1 MVLQSITPRE
11 GRKTPMTLPPQMQ
24 IEFTSVPPWL
34 YILLGAVLVLWGAA
48 NILFGCQ
55 KLRVLLTIPYALVGF
70 GAVVGLLGH
79 YNPGLAVNWLLC
91 TGALGGVILGALAY
105 MTHRPAIFFVGFA
118 CCAGATFLLI
128 RHIGWAEG
136 NEILRWLLVI
146 AVGVAGGGI
155 FLKLRQPVFV
165 LNTSIFGSV
174 SLVVGV
180 LIITGGGNEGLQA
193 LTNALRGT
201 YHPLLPPFGALG
213 VVSLYCLIIMG
224 VVVQTYQEIRAF
236 QNAHKGRLQKSI
248 DELRGGQTD
257 VVFDSPT
264 PTGAPVLSQ
273 TGKETP
279 IQEQEPNP
287 PIFGRAALFLCYLAL
302 GGALGLQEYH
312 AQAYLDLTQKAIDRN
327 DMPAAA
333 KAMKPIFEVYSLSF
347 GQLWARELFASL
359 PQKEKE
365 ALTANPPNYVERILG
380 PGASPYRLYYFP
392 FFASL
397 LTFLLAMIMFF
408 CRLKHPNL
416 AKIIL
421 AFALFAAGSALL
433 QAQAVGVVNLAS
445 VGFLQSLHLGTAA
458 DWWSRNPMRLYI
470 ISYFLLG
477 MTVIITIGRPLKK
490 SEGPE
495 VNIETPVHHK

>member
-1 MVLQSITPRE
+1 
-11 GRKTPMTLPPQMQ
+11 MTLPPQLQ
-24 IEFTSVPPWL
+24 IEFASIPPWL

-55 KLRVLLTIPYALVGF
+55 KLRVLLMIPYALVGF
-70 GAVVGLLGH
+70 GAAAGLLGH

-91 TGALGGVILGALAY
+91 AGALGGVILGALAY
-105 MTHRPAIFFVGFA
+105 VTHRSAVFFVGFA

-128 RHIGWAEG
+128 RHFGWAEG
-136 NEILRWLLVI
+136 NEILSWLLVI

-155 FLKLRQPVFV
+155 FLKLRRIVFV
-165 LNTSIFGSV
+165 LNTSLFGSISV
-174 SLVVGV
+174 VVGV
-180 LIITGGGNEGLQA
+180 LILAGGGNEGIQT

-224 VVVQTYQEIRAF
+224 VVVQTYLEIRAF

-257 VVFDSPT
+257 IVFDSPT
-264 PTGAPVLSQ
+264 PTGSPVLSQ

-279 IQEQEPNP
+279 IHEQEPNP
-287 PIFGRAALFLCYLAL
+287 PIFGRAALFLCYLVL

-312 AQAYLDLTQKAIDRN
+312 AQAHLALAQKAIDRN
-327 DMPAAA
+327 DTPAAA
-333 KAMKPIFEVYSLSF
+333 RAMKPIFEVYSLSF
-347 GQLWARELFASL
+347 GQIWAREMLASL
-359 PQKEKE
+359 PQKGKE
-365 ALTANPPNYVERILG
+365 ALAANPPNYVERTLG

-397 LTFLLAMIMFF
+397 LTFLLATIMFF

-421 AFALFAAGSALL
+421 ALALFAAGSALL

-445 VGFLQSLHLGTAA
+445 VRSLRYLHLGTASY
-458 DWWSRNPMRLYI
+458 WWSQNPMRLYI
-470 ISYFLLG
+470 ASYFLLG
-477 MTVIITIGRPLKK
+477 MTVLVTIGRPLKK
-490 SEGPE
+490 SEGPN
-495 VNIETPVHHK
+495 VNIETPVQPK